1 MSNSMIR
8 KTALALV
15 AGGLVATAAFAAG
28 PLKITLAGGSVGG
41 AWSAMGAAIGETI
54 RMTTPDSSFT
64 YEPGVDAAN
73 VQLVQSGRV
82 QLGIAHA
89 QMAQRGIKGAAPFK
103 AATPDIR
110 AVALLDPL
118 AAVQIVVKAD
128 SPFESLAAIRDK
140 KMPVRIALNQRGTM
154 MAVMGEEVFNSSGI
168 SLADVAAWGGRVE
181 YVSFNAGLDMLKNGQ
196 VDLVLNMLAFPSG
209 QLNSIARDLPLRLL
223 SIPAETASKLVAAEG
238 VKPVTIPTGTYSFAE
253 KPVETVTASVALIA
267 SSKMPDDEVA
277 AVVTGMIKNYD
288 YLKKAYV
295 TFGKMEPS
303 SLPDVAPLALHP
315 GAIQAYRAAGLLK

>member
-1 MSNSMIR
+1 MTKSMIR
-8 KTALALV
+8 KAALAVL
-15 AGGLVATAAFAAG
+15 AGGMVATAAFAAE

-54 RMTTPDSSFT
+54 RMGAPDSSFT

-89 QMAQRGIKGAAPFK
+89 QMALRGIKGLAPFK

-128 SPFESLAAIRDK
+128 GPIQSLADIREK
-140 KMPVRIALNQRGTM
+140 KIPARIAFNQRGTT
-154 MAVMGEEVFNSSGI
+154 MAVIGEEVFKSSGI
-168 SLADVAAWGGRVE
+168 SLKDITDWGGRIE

-209 QLNSIARDLPLRLL
+209 QVNAISRDLPIRLL
-223 SIPAETASKLVAAEG
+223 PVPADAVKKLVDAEG
-238 VKPVTIPTGTYSFAE
+238 VKPVTIPAATYGFE
-253 KPVETVTASVALIA
+253 DKPVETVTASVVLLA
-267 SSKMPDDEVA
+267 SSKMPDAEVA
-277 AVVTGMIKNYD
+277 AVTAAMIKNYD

-303 SLPDVAPLALHP
+303 QLPDVAPLSLHP
-315 GAIQAYRAAGLLK
+315 GAAQAYREAGLLK

>member
-1 MSNSMIR
+1 MTTSIIR
-8 KTALALV
+8 KVVFGLV
-15 AGGLVATAAFAAG
+15 AGGFVASAAVAAE

-54 RMTTPDSSFT
+54 RMSTPDSSFT

-89 QMAQRGIKGAAPFK
+89 QMAQRGIKGLPPFK
-103 AATPDIR
+103 GPTPDVR

-128 SPFESLAAIRDK
+128 GPIESLAQIREK
-140 KMPVRIALNQRGTM
+140 KIPVRIALNQRGTM
-154 MAVMGEEVFNSSGI
+154 MAVMGEEVFKASGI
-168 SLADVAAWGGRVE
+168 SLEDIAAWGGRVE

-209 QLNSIARDLPLRLL
+209 QVGAIARDLPIRLL
-223 SIPAETASKLVAAEG
+223 SLPAETAKKLVDAEG
-238 VKPVTIPTGTYSFAE
+238 VKPVTIPVGTYPFAD

-267 SSKMPDDEVA
+267 SAKLSDAEVA
-277 AVVTGMIKNYD
+277 AVTSAMIKNYD

-303 SLPDVAPLALHP
+303 QLPDVAPLTLHP
-315 GAIQAYRAAGLLK
+315 GAAKAYREAGLLK